1 MVLTERIP
9 LVADEAGGLR
19 VEGTRVYLEDLL
31 DAYEGGLSP
40 EEMVL
45 AYPSL
50 SLADV

>member
-31 DAYEGGLSP
+31 DAYEGGIGRASCR
-40 EEMVL
+40 ERV
-45 AYPSL
+45 
-50 SLADV
+50 

>member
-31 DAYEGGLSP
+31 DAYEGGSP
-40 EEMVL
+40 PRRWSWPTP
-45 AYPSL
+45 A
-50 SLADV
+50 